1 MSLGMVKRIDAKAL
15 REKVDP
21 IRQQQVMDEGA
32 VPEAARSM
40 VDCWGRR
47 STAGSLLM
55 PATSHS
61 LVHPNEALRLKGR
74 RQ

>member
-1 MSLGMVKRIDAKAL
+1 MVQRIDAKAL

-21 IRQQQVMDEGA
+21 IRQQQVMDERA

-40 VDCWGRR
+40 VDYWGRR
-47 STAGSLLM
+47 SIAGSLLM
-55 PATSHS
+55 PATSIS
-61 LVHPNEALRLKGR
+61 PVHPNEALRLKGR